1 MAYANVGPDFALNG
15 GMMNRYDSKPP
26 YRFGDLLKALY
37 ANKEN
42 SDYGTDDDDVP
53 TEDYDATVVL

>member
-1 MAYANVGPDFALNG
+1 
-15 GMMNRYDSKPP
+15 MNRYDSKPP